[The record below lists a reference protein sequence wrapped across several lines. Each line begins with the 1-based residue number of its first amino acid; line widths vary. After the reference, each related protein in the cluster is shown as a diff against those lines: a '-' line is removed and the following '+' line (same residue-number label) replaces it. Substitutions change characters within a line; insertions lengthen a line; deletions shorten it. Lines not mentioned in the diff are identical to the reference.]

1 MLHQQDL
8 QIRNLSQE
16 LEKAFGR
23 KDKLSITLA
32 DTSNDFIFNQ
42 SPQSSPQSLSP
53 SMGSPEMLPDLME
66 RKKKV
71 E

>member
-1 MLHQQDL
+1 MLHQQDM

-23 KDKLSITLA
+23 KEKLRITIA

-42 SPQSSPQSLSP
+42 SPHSSPQSSP
-53 SMGSPEMLPDLME
+53 SVGSPEMLPDLME
-66 RKKKV
+66 RKKEV
-71 E
+71 Q